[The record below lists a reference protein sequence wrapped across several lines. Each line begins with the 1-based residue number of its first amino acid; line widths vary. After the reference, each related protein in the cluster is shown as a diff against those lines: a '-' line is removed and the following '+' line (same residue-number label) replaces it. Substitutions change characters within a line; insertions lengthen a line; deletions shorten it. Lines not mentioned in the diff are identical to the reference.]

1 MRERPTALRLRT
13 CDTSGKKG
21 RGDSGEGIWQCDLL
35 QWQTVTRKE
44 KEDREMGRHSAYQ
57 IISISHRKKEKKGK
71 KKKEL
76 RKKRSGNHK
85 HSLFFFLTPLALA
98 PLNTT
103 FPLAMSCSGNL
114 PDMAIDIIRF
124 ALLASLRTS
133 SIILETFSLC
143 IRNAAAAF
151 LRSSVRVCL

>member
-1 MRERPTALRLRT
+1 MRFVAFRVAMAKGSKE
-13 CDTSGKKG
+13 GK
-21 RGDSGEGIWQCDLL
+21 RGSRDGSTQCLPNNFNKSQKD
-35 QWQTVTRKE
+35 
-44 KEDREMGRHSAYQ
+44 
-57 IISISHRKKEKKGK
+57 RKKEKKGK